1 MGFQQPGPVVPMPT
15 FDEPDEQDW
24 DALHYLVE
32 FTEPTL
38 VEADAAYLWFSE
50 QAGPDYAVR

>member
-1 MGFQQPGPVVPMPT
+1 MPT